1 MAERTY
7 IEHLQG
13 EEVKAKK
20 YFYSMR
26 PLLAAKW
33 ILDKKCAPPML
44 FEELMEA
51 ELEEILKPEVEKLL
65 KIKRDLT
72 ETGMVRKNK
81 IIDEYIE
88 KSVTK
93 IERIAENMENE
104 SVEWKPLN
112 DLFLEMIQW

>member
-33 ILDKKCAPPML
+33 ILDKKCVPPML
-44 FEELMEA
+44 FEELMEV
-51 ELEEILKPEVEKLL
+51 ELEKILKPEVEKLL

-72 ETGMVRKNK
+72 EMGMVKKSK

-88 KSVTK
+88 KSVLEIEK
-93 IERIAENMENE
+93 IAGNMENE

-112 DLFLEMIQW
+112 DLFWEMIRW